1 MKIHLIFDLYII
13 VIYMYGTISYSD
25 QIIVSCS
32 HVLYKESENSDL

>member
-13 VIYMYGTISYSD
+13 VIYGTISYSD